1 MKVHKKCLP
10 CIVNQTVKFI
20 EAASPRSESEIFKK
34 VFEYLSRTDF
44 ENAITPEVVGEIFA
58 IVTRESSNPDP
69 YKLTREFYNK
79 MLSEQSAELEEAVD
93 RAPDPF
99 SEAVKYAIIGNVI
112 DFSPGYELTA
122 EAVKGYFSKF
132 GRESL
137 EIDHTALLKKD
148 ILTAKTILYIGDNC
162 GEIVLDKILLKKIRE
177 INPAAQI
184 YFVTKGA
191 PTLNDSVK
199 EDALALGIQEYASVI
214 DHGDNCPG
222 TVLHRTSEEFRRL
235 FERTDVVISK
245 GQANYEGLNEAQGN
259 IYFLLIA
266 KCAAIAQDIG
276 TSEMKMICKKK

>member
-20 EAASPRSESEIFKK
+20 EAASPRSEGEIFKK

-58 IVTRESSNPDP
+58 IVTGKSDNPDP

-93 RAPDPF
+93 SAPDPF
-99 SEAVKYAIIGNVI
+99 AEAVKYAIIGNVI

-148 ILTAKTILYIGDNC
+148 ILTAQTILYVGDNC

-177 INPAAQI
+177 INPVAQI

-199 EDALALGIQEYASVI
+199 EDAFALGMQKYASVI

>member
-1 MKVHKKCLP
+1 MRVHKKCLP

-20 EAASPRSESEIFKK
+20 EATSTRSEGEIFKK

-58 IVTRESSNPDP
+58 IVTGESSNPDP

-93 RAPDPF
+93 RAPDSF
-99 SEAVKYAIIGNVI
+99 AEAVKYAIIGNVI

-199 EDALALGIQEYASVI
+199 EDAFALGIQEYASVI

>member
-20 EAASPRSESEIFKK
+20 EATSPRSESEIFKK

-58 IVTRESSNPDP
+58 IVTGESGNPDP

-79 MLSEQSAELEEAVD
+79 MLSEQSTELEEAVD
-93 RAPDPF
+93 RAHDPF
-99 SEAVKYAIIGNVI
+99 AEAVKYAIIGNVI

-122 EAVKGYFSKF
+122 EAVQGYFSKF

>member
-20 EAASPRSESEIFKK
+20 EATSPRSEGEIFKK

-58 IVTRESSNPDP
+58 IVTGESSNPDP

-93 RAPDPF
+93 RAPDSF
-99 SEAVKYAIIGNVI
+99 AEAVKYAIIGNVI

-199 EDALALGIQEYASVI
+199 EDAFALGIQEYASVI

-222 TVLHRTSEEFRRL
+222 TVLHRTSNEFRQL
-235 FERTDVVISK
+235 YESADVIISK
-245 GQANYEGLNEAQGN
+245 GQANYESLNDADGN
-259 IYFLLIA
+259 IYFLLMA

>member
-20 EAASPRSESEIFKK
+20 EATSPRSEGEIFKK

-58 IVTRESSNPDP
+58 IVTGESSNPDP

-79 MLSEQSAELEEAVD
+79 MLSEQSTELEEAVD

-99 SEAVKYAIIGNVI
+99 AEAVKYAIIGNVI

-132 GRESL
+132 GREAL

-148 ILTAKTILYIGDNC
+148 ILTAQTILYVGDNC

-199 EDALALGIQEYASVI
+199 EDAFALGIQEYASVI

-222 TVLHRTSEEFRRL
+222 TVLHRASEEFRRL